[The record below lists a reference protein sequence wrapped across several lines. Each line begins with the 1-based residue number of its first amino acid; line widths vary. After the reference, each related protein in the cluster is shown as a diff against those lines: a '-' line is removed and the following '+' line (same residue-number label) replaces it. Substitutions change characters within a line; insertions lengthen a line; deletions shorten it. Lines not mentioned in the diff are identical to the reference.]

1 MLTYFYHCKFVS
13 FLSTRNQVIIMIIT
27 IIIIIIII
35 ITTTTT
41 IINVILFNT
50 DFAFHIPLG
59 DNNFSFLLIILIR

>member
-27 IIIIIIII
+27 IIIIIII

-59 DNNFSFLLIILIR
+59 DNNFSFILIILIR

>member
-1 MLTYFYHCKFVS
+1 M
-13 FLSTRNQVIIMIIT
+13 IM

-35 ITTTTT
+35 ITIIIITTT

-59 DNNFSFLLIILIR
+59 DNNFSFILIILIR